1 MIGIFCL
8 IAFIGGW
15 MIFWAATVWVGAKG
29 FIRFARTFKSDL
41 RDAMGSGDR
50 LAAATLISRM
60 TMSVSLIVFITSAVA
75 LLAGFAVCGEQ
86 IIFPWILIN
95 DFSENV
101 LFGEHFHPQ
110 WLPFVTAGPVITIEA
125 IILDSKEEK

>member
-15 MIFWAATVWVGAKG
+15 LIYWAATVWVGG
-29 FIRFARTFKSDL
+29 RDFIRFTKTFKSDL

-60 TMSVSLIVFITSAVA
+60 VMSVSLIVFITSTVA

-86 IIFPWILIN
+86 IIFPWILMN

-101 LFGEHFHPQ
+101 LFGEHLEGL
-110 WLPFVTAGPVITIEA
+110 WIPFVTAGPIITIEA

>member
-15 MIFWAATVWVGAKG
+15 LIYWAATVWVGG
-29 FIRFARTFKSDL
+29 RDFIRFTKTFKSDL

-50 LAAATLISRM
+50 LTAATLISRM

-86 IIFPWILIN
+86 IIFPWILMN

-101 LFGEHFHPQ
+101 LFGEHLEGL
-110 WLPFVTAGPVITIEA
+110 WLPFVTAGPIITIEA
-125 IILDSKEEK
+125 IILDSKEGK

>member
-15 MIFWAATVWVGAKG
+15 LIYWAATVWVGG
-29 FIRFARTFKSDL
+29 RDFIRFTKTFKSDL

-86 IIFPWILIN
+86 IIFPWILMN

-101 LFGEHFHPQ
+101 LFGEHFEGL
-110 WLPFVTAGPVITIEA
+110 WLPFVTAGPIITIEA
-125 IILDSKEEK
+125 IILDSKEGK

>member
-15 MIFWAATVWVGAKG
+15 LIYWAATGWVGG
-29 FIRFARTFKSDL
+29 RDFIRFTKTFKSDL

-86 IIFPWILIN
+86 IISGINLFTFFQVMN

-101 LFGEHFHPQ
+101 LFGGILRGCGFH
-110 WLPFVTAGPVITIEA
+110 
-125 IILDSKEEK
+125 S

>member
-15 MIFWAATVWVGAKG
+15 LIYWAATVWVGG
-29 FIRFARTFKSDL
+29 SDFIRFTKTFKSDL

-86 IIFPWILIN
+86 IIFPWILMN

-101 LFGEHFHPQ
+101 LFGEHLEGL
-110 WLPFVTAGPVITIEA
+110 WLPFVTAGPIITIEA
-125 IILDSKEEK
+125 IILDSKEGK

>member
-1 MIGIFCL
+1 M
-8 IAFIGGW
+8 
-15 MIFWAATVWVGAKG
+15 WVGG
-29 FIRFARTFKSDL
+29 RDFIRFTKTFKSDL

-86 IIFPWILIN
+86 IIFPWILMN

-101 LFGEHFHPQ
+101 LFGEHLEGL
-110 WLPFVTAGPVITIEA
+110 WLPFVTAGPIITIEA
-125 IILDSKEEK
+125 IILDSKEGK

>member
-15 MIFWAATVWVGAKG
+15 LIYWAATVWVGG
-29 FIRFARTFKSDL
+29 RDFIRFTKAFKSDL

-86 IIFPWILIN
+86 IIFPWILMN

-101 LFGEHFHPQ
+101 LFGEHLEGL
-110 WLPFVTAGPVITIEA
+110 WLPFVTAGPIITIEA
-125 IILDSKEEK
+125 IILDSKEGK